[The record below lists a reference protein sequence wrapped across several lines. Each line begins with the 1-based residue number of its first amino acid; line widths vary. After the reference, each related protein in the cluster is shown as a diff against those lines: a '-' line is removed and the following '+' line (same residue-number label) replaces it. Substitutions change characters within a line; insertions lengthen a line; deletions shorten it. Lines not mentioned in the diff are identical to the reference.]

1 MSTGPAPD
9 RIVLEDLWRRRL
21 KDAELRL
28 TFARQYLAEV
38 QRDFPSSR
46 RVHSADGA
54 FAYQH
59 ALRAETCAL
68 AEYKRVLQIFTA
80 VVIHG
85 KVPAEQ

>member
-9 RIVLEDLWRRRL
+9 RIALEDLWRRRL
-21 KDAELRL
+21 EDAELRL

-46 RVHSADGA
+46 RVHSDGA

-59 ALRAETCAL
+59 ALRAETFAL
-68 AEYKRVLQIFTA
+68 AEYKRVLQIFTDL
-80 VVIHG
+80 VTHG
-85 KVPAEQ
+85 KIPEEQ